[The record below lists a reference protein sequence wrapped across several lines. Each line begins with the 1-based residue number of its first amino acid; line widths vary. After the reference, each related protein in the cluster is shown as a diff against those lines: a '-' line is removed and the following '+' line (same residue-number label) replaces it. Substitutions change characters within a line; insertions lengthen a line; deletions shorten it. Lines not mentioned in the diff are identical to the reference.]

1 MKIFNPHVSR
11 VLPAVALTV
20 ALLSSTQ
27 LMRGQ
32 RASDNSQWSLIA
44 QLAQLAQSLPPDD
57 PDMHEKTFTGV
68 IVKSGDKVVLL
79 DTISRTSYQLDD
91 QQKAKSF
98 LNKNVRVTGV
108 LNPSTGT
115 IHVSAI
121 EPV

>member
-32 RASDNSQWSLIA
+32 RASDNSQRCLI
-44 QLAQLAQSLPPDD
+44 AQLAQSLPPDD